1 MKKALLYV
9 VVPLAILVASLWAVP
24 FILPTSQPRPT
35 MTRAERVEAE
45 QTAVRQAAINR
56 LFGSKPADEPTTT
69 MREELAK
76 GLESDLIKGWAGAS
90 DEQILALENEY
101 LAADGRSMQ
110 ETIDLI
116 REVFDEANLDLTL
129 SDDEIRTSIVNALN
143 HEKDRRGL
151 VGDQPVKRFKTVEA
165 YFSDGNPNPLS
176 HRRGLPNYKRDV
188 SERTK
193 QNGGDNSKDNLG
205 TLCKSC
211 HVKKTRLDNSIRR
224 KRDKEAGIR

>member
-1 MKKALLYV
+1 MTTKIEFAAFPSSFTLFGGRRLSSAGVAVKLDPMKRAILFV

-45 QTAVRQAAINR
+45 QTAIAIADEAEKKTKRQREERRRKKQAAVHQAAINR

-116 REVFDEANLDLTL
+116 REVFDEALLDLTL

-165 YFSDGNPNPLS
+165 YFSDGNPKP
-176 HRRGLPNYKRDV
+176 
-188 SERTK
+188 
-193 QNGGDNSKDNLG
+193 
-205 TLCKSC
+205 
-211 HVKKTRLDNSIRR
+211 
-224 KRDKEAGIR
+224 